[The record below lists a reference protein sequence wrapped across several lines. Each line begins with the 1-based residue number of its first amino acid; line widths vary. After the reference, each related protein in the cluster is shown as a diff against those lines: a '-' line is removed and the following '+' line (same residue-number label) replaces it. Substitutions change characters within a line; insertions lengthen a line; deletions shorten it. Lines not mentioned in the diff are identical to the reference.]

1 MISLSIPLTL
11 VDGFNMSWTLPPL
24 LPLCRLVKTFP
35 CVAVFMSSLSLM
47 AIAGD
52 RYRVILCPDRL
63 QVGPR
68 QAWAALPAI
77 FLLSC
82 LLSSFIFFRTNLYSM
97 ARVMVRAS
105 TLAATFPEIF
115 FFQEISGQMR
125 EEYAEFS
132 EQMESIV
139 FCVEVGHQTP
149 DTRHI
154 STG

>member
-1 MISLSIPLTL
+1 MIAASIPLTL
-11 VDGFNMSWTLPPL
+11 VDGFNMSWTLPPV

-35 CVAVFMSSLSLM
+35 CVAVFMSSLTMM

-82 LLSSFIFFRTNLYSM
+82 LLSSFIFFKTKLFTL
-97 ARVMVRAS
+97 AQVMVRP
-105 TLAATFPEIF
+105 LPLPLTFLL
-115 FFQEISGQMR
+115 
-125 EEYAEFS
+125 
-132 EQMESIV
+132 V
-139 FCVEVGHQTP
+139 KFCFL
-149 DTRHI
+149 RK
-154 STG
+154 

>member
-1 MISLSIPLTL
+1 MIALSIPLTL
-11 VDGFNMSWTLPPL
+11 VDGFNMSWTLPPFL
-24 LPLCRLVKTFP
+24 SLCRLVKTFP

-82 LLSSFIFFRTNLYSM
+82 LLASCVFFRTNLLTM
-97 ARVMVRAS
+97 TEVLVRPG
-105 TLAATFPEIF
+105 TLASQLA
-115 FFQEISGQMR
+115 
-125 EEYAEFS
+125 
-132 EQMESIV
+132 
-139 FCVEVGHQTP
+139 
-149 DTRHI
+149 
-154 STG
+154 